1 MLFSIVM
8 PVYNVE
14 IYLERAIR
22 SIVNQSFI
30 SWELILVDDGSNDR
44 SVQMVDEWQVRDSR
58 IRAFHQRNKGASAAR
73 NLGMKYC
80 RGNYIYFVDADDYL
94 EQGLL
99 AEIAQVITNTQADVV
114 LVNAKRFFKEGKF
127 KKPELY
133 FTSAYTEDN
142 LRKLLLCG
150 LVREPFTKVCKSE
163 IIKGK
168 KYRENLKSAEDLAFV
183 PDIME
188 SAKTFACTEKHFYF
202 YNKMNES
209 SITRIKSELQN
220 DVCGFWACYRFLKF
234 CKEYRWD
241 RIDYRLPELYR
252 VQCIACGLNFLQHM
266 VDEDKKVSETDYQV
280 IIDFLKAND
289 ISIDKDID
297 NYRYLNY
304 YFSYE
309 EGRLC
314 WSICDTS
321 LGAWESRFIK
331 SFYRFY
337 SVNQVR
343 NQIDINSEIESYL
356 KLIDKHNGGKSLST
370 GQFIKYKLAC
380 YNIRWLLKREGEKLL
395 R

>member
-99 AEIAQVITNTQADVV
+99 AEIAQVITNKQADVV

-150 LVREPFTKVCKSE
+150 LVREPFT
-163 IIKGK
+163 
-168 KYRENLKSAEDLAFV
+168 R
-183 PDIME
+183 
-188 SAKTFACTEKHFYF
+188 
-202 YNKMNES
+202 
-209 SITRIKSELQN
+209 
-220 DVCGFWACYRFLKF
+220 
-234 CKEYRWD
+234 
-241 RIDYRLPELYR
+241 
-252 VQCIACGLNFLQHM
+252 GL
-266 VDEDKKVSETDYQV
+266 
-280 IIDFLKAND
+280 
-289 ISIDKDID
+289 
-297 NYRYLNY
+297 
-304 YFSYE
+304 
-309 EGRLC
+309 
-314 WSICDTS
+314 
-321 LGAWESRFIK
+321 
-331 SFYRFY
+331 
-337 SVNQVR
+337 
-343 NQIDINSEIESYL
+343 
-356 KLIDKHNGGKSLST
+356 
-370 GQFIKYKLAC
+370 
-380 YNIRWLLKREGEKLL
+380 
-395 R
+395 